1 MGSVARRT
9 AALPASGRSTESL
22 PMSRSVR
29 CFRACLVYGVA
40 AALLWLAF
48 SDEGRRIDPRAN
60 VASRAALH
68 QRAAM
73 P

>member
-1 MGSVARRT
+1 
-9 AALPASGRSTESL
+9 
-22 PMSRSVR
+22 MSRSVR

-60 VASRAALH
+60 VASRAALS

>member
-1 MGSVARRT
+1 
-9 AALPASGRSTESL
+9 
-22 PMSRSVR
+22 
-29 CFRACLVYGVA
+29 LVYCVA

-60 VASRAALH
+60 VASHAATH